1 MVDQERKVTV
11 KAPVNIAVI
20 KYWGKKDE
28 KLITPINNSISATL
42 SIDDLCATTTITI
55 SSNYQE
61 DEFWLNGEKQTI
73 SDNKRLSHCLVQFR
87 SLKSNINNHL
97 KIESHNNFPTAA
109 GLASSAAG
117 YACLVS
123 ALGHLFGITDGKQ
136 LSILARQGSG
146 SACRSIYG
154 GFVEWIA
161 GDDSETSFAE
171 QIVDDNHWP
180 SLRVIILI
188 ANDKEKDVA
197 STSGMK
203 RSVETSELI
212 HHRAEKV
219 VPERCIQ
226 MRKAIKEKNFT
237 KFAELTMR
245 DSNQFHAIAQDTYPP
260 IRYMN
265 DVSWS
270 IVSLVHGYNEFIG
283 STKVAY
289 TFDAGPNG
297 VLFMEQDQVGQ
308 FMTMV
313 KQFFPFTNQT
323 DGLFRGEPIPQEE
336 IINQSLVDY
345 LSKKLIIKEN
355 SLKGIIYTKVG
366 CGPKIVNQQSN

>member
-1 MVDQERKVTV
+1 MVIVFVFRIEF
-11 KAPVNIAVI
+11 VN
-20 KYWGKKDE
+20 
-28 KLITPINNSISATL
+28 LINIYSFVNLVRS
-42 SIDDLCATTTITI
+42 
-55 SSNYQE
+55 
-61 DEFWLNGEKQTI
+61 LNGDI
-73 SDNKRLSHCLVQFR
+73 
-87 SLKSNINNHL
+87 KSYL

-123 ALGHLFGITDGKQ
+123 ALGALFGITDGKQ

-146 SACRSIYG
+146 SACRSVYG

-161 GDDSETSFAE
+161 GHDSETSFA
-171 QIVDDNHWP
+171 QQLVDENHWP

-203 RSVETSELI
+203 RSVETSDLI

-219 VPERCIQ
+219 VPERCVE
-226 MRKAIKEKNFT
+226 MRKAIAEKNFE

-270 IVSLVHGYNEFIG
+270 IVGLVHGYNEFVG

-289 TFDAGPNG
+289 TFDAGPNA
-297 VLFMEQDQVGQ
+297 VLFMEKDETRQ
-308 FMTMV
+308 FMSMV
-313 KQFFPFTNQT
+313 NHFFPILDKTN
-323 DGLFRGEPIPQEE
+323 GLFRGEPIPPTETV
-336 IINQSLVDY
+336 NQPMIDY

-355 SLKGIIYTKVG
+355 SLKGIIHTRIG
-366 CGPKIVNQQSN
+366 SGPKVVTQQSS